1 MDKKVT
7 NYGKIKRYDFDTNER
22 NSVRKRFTERFAGRL
37 LNLART
43 LLNSNIHY
51 FSSYI
56 SIKTDFLQTPLN
68 LGSRPFLLLPL
79 WE

>member
-1 MDKKVT
+1 MKKKLLTV
-7 NYGKIKRYDFDTNER
+7 
-22 NSVRKRFTERFAGRL
+22 RL

-68 LGSRPFLLLPL
+68 FGSRPFLFLPL
-79 WE
+79 

>member
-1 MDKKVT
+1 MLVIPVIHFFVFWLYV
-7 NYGKIKRYDFDTNER
+7 N
-22 NSVRKRFTERFAGRL
+22 VRL

-43 LLNSNIHY
+43 LLNSSIHY

>member
-1 MDKKVT
+1 MEKMDGMTMNIEQANV
-7 NYGKIKRYDFDTNER
+7 
-22 NSVRKRFTERFAGRL
+22 RL

-43 LLNSNIHY
+43 LLNSSIHY

-68 LGSRPFLLLPL
+68 FGSRPFLFLPL
-79 WE
+79 